1 MTERSSQSTFHVL
14 IDTCVWLDAAKDH
27 QQQAILAALEEL
39 VRQSVIALILP
50 RIVVNEFARN
60 KARIIEDSSRSL
72 SSTLKRVKDVV
83 EKFGDPRQKR
93 NVLRQLNDVDH
104 RLPTLGEAAVE
115 TVGRIEKLFAG
126 TPIVETSDAVKLRA
140 AQRAIDKRA
149 PFHRQRN
156 GIDDA
161 ILIEI
166 YADAVAA
173 KTPSGT
179 RFAFV
184 THNTK
189 DFSNPNASNKLPH
202 PDMAASFS
210 RVRSLYFI
218 TLGEALRRV
227 RPTQFADLMIEQ
239 EWVEE
244 PRRLTEIVESI
255 GELIDKVWYNRHQV
269 RREMI
274 DDGSIELV
282 EKETFPIKDHA
293 KRPIQRDI
301 WKGALKSAAKVEKKY
316 GLDNLGPWDDFEWG
330 MINGKLSALR
340 WVLGDEWDM
349 LDT

>member
-1 MTERSSQSTFHVL
+1 MSKHSSQSTFHVL
-14 IDTCVWLDAAKDH
+14 IDTCVWLDAAKDY
-27 QQQAILAALEEL
+27 QQQAILTALEEL
-39 VRQSVIALILP
+39 IRQGNIALILP
-50 RIVVNEFARN
+50 RIVVDEFARN
-60 KARIIEDSSRSL
+60 KARIIEESSRSL
-72 SSTLKRVKDVV
+72 SSTLKRVKDMV
-83 EKFGDPRQKR
+83 EKFGDPRRKR
-93 NVLRQLNDVDH
+93 TVLRQLNDVDR

-126 TPIVETSDAVKLRA
+126 TTIIETSDAVKLRA

-166 YADAVAA
+166 YADAVAH
-173 KTPSGT
+173 KTSIGT

-184 THNTK
+184 THNSK
-189 DFSNPNASNKLPH
+189 DFSHPNASNKLPH
-202 PDMAASFS
+202 PDMAACFS

-218 TLGEALRRV
+218 TLGEALRRI
-227 RPTQFADLMIEQ
+227 RPAQFADLMIER

-244 PRRLTEIVESI
+244 PRKLTEIIAAIDVFF
-255 GELIDKVWYNRHQV
+255 DKVWYDRHQLSV
-269 RREMI
+269 QSVETGKTRI
-274 DDGSIELV
+274 V
-282 EKETFPIKDHA
+282 EKETFPIKDHER
-293 KRPIQRDI
+293 RPIQRDV
-301 WKGALKSAAKVEKKY
+301 WVRARKAAVRVERKY
-316 GLDNLGPWDDFEWG
+316 GVENLGPYSDFDWG